1 MHINSHPGR
10 PGPNRLDRKTTTPHH
25 TNTPW
30 PGEKDEANNTSK
42 KKIMTTTTSSKATGP
57 WSRLSAAEAAV
68 NRAVA
73 GSRVGAYFKL
83 DARKSTF
90 TKELRAGAATF
101 LTMAY
106 IISVNAAVL
115 TDSGGPC
122 TARDCTPVPTANST
136 VVVPPGPECTV
147 VGANPGYQQ
156 CLARTKS
163 DLIVA
168 TAVAAMAGS
177 FAMGVFANLPLALAP
192 GMGANA
198 YFAYNMVGFHG
209 SGPIGYRTAL
219 AVVMLEGLVFFALS
233 AVGLRSRLARMI
245 PRNIRLASALGIG
258 LFLAFT
264 GLQAHQGVGLVGAS
278 PSTLVTLTACS
289 DVDPATGACL
299 GGTMR
304 SPTFWLG
311 AVGFLITATC
321 LARDVKGS
329 MIYGILFVT
338 VVSWIRGTSV
348 TVFPDTAAGNAGF
361 EYFKKVVDFHMI
373 RTTAGKLSFAGFRH
387 GNVWLA
393 FFTLLYVDVLDTT
406 GTMYSMAEY
415 AGFVDEDGGGGFEG
429 EYRAFLVDAGS
440 TVLSAGLGSSTVTT
454 YIESTAGIREG
465 GRTGITAVTVAA
477 CFLASLFFGPLLMS
491 VPPWAVGPSLVLV
504 GAMMMR
510 VARDIEWGDMKEG
523 VPAFV
528 TMALM
533 PLSFSIAYGI
543 IAGLGVYVA
552 LHWYDW
558 ARHGYGKLSNALDER
573 RNQVAAAAGEI
584 GTAPA
589 AHDVV

>member
-1 MHINSHPGR
+1 MSNKRTAAPWH
-10 PGPNRLDRKTTTPHH
+10 RLL
-25 TNTPW
+25 
-30 PGEKDEANNTSK
+30 E
-42 KKIMTTTTSSKATGP
+42 
-57 WSRLSAAEAAV
+57 AEAAV

-73 GSRVGAYFKL
+73 SSGVGRYFKL
-83 DARKSTF
+83 DARKSSF

-122 TARDCTPVPTANST
+122 TV
-136 VVVPPGPECTV
+136 GP
-147 VGANPGYQQ
+147 NPGYEQ
-156 CLARTKS
+156 CLARTKR
-163 DLIVA
+163 DLVVA
-168 TAVAAMAGS
+168 TAVAAMVGS
-177 FAMGVFANLPLALAP
+177 LAMGVLANLPLALAP

-209 SGPIGYRTAL
+209 SGPIPYRTAL
-219 AVVMLEGLVFFALS
+219 AVVMLEGIVFFALS
-233 AVGLRSRLARMI
+233 AVGLRSKLARMI
-245 PRNIRLASALGIG
+245 PRNIRLASAVGIG

-264 GLQAHQGVGLVGAS
+264 GLQANQGVGMVGAS

-289 DVDPATGACL
+289 EIDPVTGACL

-311 AVGFLITATC
+311 AAGFLVTATC
-321 LARDVKGS
+321 LARDVKGG

-338 VVSWIRGTSV
+338 AVSWIRGTSV
-348 TVFPDTAAGNAGF
+348 TVFPDTPAGNAAF
-361 EYFKKVVDFHMI
+361 SYFKKVVDFHLVI
-373 RTTAGKLSFAGFRH
+373 RSTAGQVSFGGFRH
-387 GNVWLA
+387 GKVWLA
-393 FFTLLYVDVLDTT
+393 LATLLYVDVLDTT

-415 AGFVDEDGGGGFEG
+415 AGFVADDGTGGLFEG

-440 TVLSAGLGSSTVTT
+440 TVLSAGLGSSTVAT
-454 YIESTAGIREG
+454 YVESAAGIREG
-465 GRTGITAVTVAA
+465 GRTGLTAVTVAA

-510 VARDIEWGDMKEG
+510 VAKEIDWADMKEA

-533 PLSFSIAYGI
+533 PLSFSIANGI
-543 IAGLGVYVA
+543 IAGLAVYVA
-552 LHWYDW
+552 LHCYDW
-558 ARHGYGKLSNALDER
+558 ARHGCRKLTQVLDDR
-573 RNQVAAAAGEI
+573 RNQVAATAGEV
-584 GTAPA
+584 GPA
-589 AHDVV
+589 QDHVV